1 MQNTVN
7 TAITST
13 PGAVREACQGHA
25 TVLAAL
31 ESLHLLDGLTGE
43 QSGEVHWVLAQLS
56 VDHDN
61 TVRTTIA
68 GAIGAGQTAVVEWAE
83 TEVVN
88 VAVEDIP
95 GGKKVTLQTP
105 FPPGPKGSHP

>member
-7 TAITST
+7 SAITNT

-31 ESLHLLDGLTGE
+31 ESLHLLDGLTGQ

-56 VDHDN
+56 ADHDN

-68 GAIGAGQTAVVEWAE
+68 GAIQAGQTAVVEWVE

>member
-1 MQNTVN
+1 MKGSVN
-7 TAITST
+7 TAITNT
-13 PGAVREACQGHA
+13 PGAVREACLGHA

-43 QSGEVHWVLAQLS
+43 QTGEVHWVLAQLS
-56 VDHDN
+56 KDHDN

-68 GAIGAGQTAVVEWAE
+68 GAIGDGQTAEVEWAL

-88 VAVEDIP
+88 VVVEDIP
-95 GGKKVTLQTP
+95 GGKKVSIQTP
-105 FPPGPKGSHP
+105 SPPGPKNSHS